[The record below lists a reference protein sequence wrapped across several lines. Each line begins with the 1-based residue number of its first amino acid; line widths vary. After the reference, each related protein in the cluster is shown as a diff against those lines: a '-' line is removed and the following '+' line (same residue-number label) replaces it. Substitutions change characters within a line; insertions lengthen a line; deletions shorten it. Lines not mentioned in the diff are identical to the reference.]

1 MRIKPVVGHIPKP
14 YPITIG
20 PQSRDAFAAAMKE
33 AYELILAKA
42 NTHFF
47 RNDGKWRV
55 EVESLD
61 WRSNF
66 HWEWDSAGNLINDQT
81 HDPIQVSPIPRQ
93 TRGPFQIELIGT
105 DFTLTQIFD
114 IDTSA
119 DASAPTESAQ
129 PAVQTTH

>member
-1 MRIKPVVGHIPKP
+1 MRIKPVVGRIPKP

-20 PQSRDAFAAAMKE
+20 PHSRDAFAAAMKE
-33 AYELILAKA
+33 AYQLILAKA
-42 NTHFF
+42 YKHLF
-47 RNDGKWRV
+47 RNDGNWRI

-114 IDTSA
+114 VEISG
-119 DASAPTESAQ
+119 
-129 PAVQTTH
+129 

>member
-1 MRIKPVVGHIPKP
+1 MRIKPIVGGIPKP
-14 YPITIG
+14 YPINIG

-33 AYELILAKA
+33 AHQLILAKA
-42 NTHFF
+42 REHFF

-114 IDTSA
+114 LDISA
-119 DASAPTESAQ
+119 DSSSQTES
-129 PAVQTTH
+129 VESTVHTTH